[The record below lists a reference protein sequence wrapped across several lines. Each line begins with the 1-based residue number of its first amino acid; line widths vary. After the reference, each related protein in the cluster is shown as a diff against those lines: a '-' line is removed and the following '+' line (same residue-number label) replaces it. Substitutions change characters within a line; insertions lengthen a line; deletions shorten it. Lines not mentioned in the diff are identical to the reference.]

1 MEKDKILELL
11 WEADA
16 GTLNDVLLCALERYR
31 ELFPDQH
38 IVLLTLPAEG
48 EEERARIWKM
58 AMEMELPGNFL

>member
-11 WEADA
+11 WVADA
-16 GTLNDVLLCALERYR
+16 GTLNEVLLCAMERYR

-48 EEERARIWKM
+48 EEERAQILK
-58 AMEMELPGNFL
+58 AAIGHELPGYFV